1 MAAREM
7 FESFITALPERER
20 ELLREL
26 IAARRGDMLAARS
39 EEARVRAA
47 EEFIREARTNL
58 KVQKK

>member
-1 MAAREM
+1 M